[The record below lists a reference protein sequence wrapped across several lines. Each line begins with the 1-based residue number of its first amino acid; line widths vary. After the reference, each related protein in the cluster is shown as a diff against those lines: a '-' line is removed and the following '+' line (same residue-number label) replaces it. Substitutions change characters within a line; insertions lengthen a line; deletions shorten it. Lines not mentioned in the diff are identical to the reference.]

1 MKPDLTSDSC
11 LRFVRKVSIL
21 WACLAFSLILLNGHA
36 EAVTLEEC
44 IREALRRNP
53 DANAAAIRVEAARAM
68 ISEADSAYF
77 PQLSVAGGYA
87 VTDNPTQAFMMQL
100 NQRNLDIMAPGF
112 DPNDPGNTDNLRLSA
127 ELKYRI
133 YDFGQRRMMSESAAL
148 GVDAVNLQLAAIRNE
163 LIYQITRGYFSIL
176 QALDYVTVQQETIRS
191 FEESLQVAR
200 DKYKAGTVIKTDVLN
215 LEVAL
220 VQAREDLIRA
230 RNSVDLA
237 IVALNTA
244 IGYDFVT
251 RESLPIPE
259 KNVSTP
265 PVLEQDFNAIENRPE
280 LQVIQKMS
288 LAKELMYI
296 KTKRQNYPV
305 LDAYGSYD
313 LNSGNLDAFEGSYT
327 VGLTAEWDIF
337 TGFRNSSAVR
347 KAEAEWRAAQQE
359 EENVR
364 HKIKQDLR
372 SARIQAAE
380 SWQRLETIRKSVE
393 SAAES
398 LRITQVRYREGVA
411 GITDLLTAQVG
422 LTAMRTRSVAA
433 VYDHAAAVS
442 NLQRARGELY
452 THYSSQ

>member
-1 MKPDLTSDSC
+1 MEHDIISGSSA
-11 LRFVRKVSIL
+11 RFVRPISLL

-44 IREALRRNP
+44 IREALQRNP
-53 DANAAAIRVEAARAM
+53 DVNAAAIRVEAARAM

-100 NQRNLDIMAPGF
+100 NQRNLDIMAPDF

-148 GVDAVNLQLAAIRNE
+148 GADAVNLQLAAIRNE

-251 RESLPIPE
+251 RENLPVPE

-265 PVLEQDFNAIENRPE
+265 PVLEQDFDAIENRPE
-280 LQVIQKMS
+280 LKVIQKMS
-288 LAKELMYI
+288 QAKELLYI
-296 KTKRQNYPV
+296 KAKRQNYPV
-305 LDAYGSYD
+305 LNAYGSYD
-313 LNSGNLDAFEGSYT
+313 FDSGNLESFEGSYT
-327 VGLTAEWDIF
+327 VGLRAEWDIF
-337 TGFRNSSAVR
+337 TGFRNSSAAR
-347 KAEAEWRAAQQE
+347 KAEAEWRAAQQD

-364 HKIKQDLR
+364 NKIKQDLR

-442 NLQRARGELY
+442 NLERARGELY
-452 THYSSQ
+452 TLYSIQ

>member
-1 MKPDLTSDSC
+1 MKLDLTSDSC
-11 LRFVRKVSIL
+11 LRFVRPISIL

-44 IREALRRNP
+44 IREALQRNP

-148 GVDAVNLQLAAIRNE
+148 GADAVNLQLAAIRNE

-176 QALDYVTVQQETIRS
+176 QALDYVTVQQETIQS

-251 RESLPIPE
+251 RESLPVPE
-259 KNVSTP
+259 ENVSTP
-265 PVLEQDFNAIENRPE
+265 PVMKQDFDAIENRPE
-280 LQVIQKMS
+280 LKVIQKMS
-288 LAKELMYI
+288 QAKELLYI
-296 KTKRQNYPV
+296 KVKRQNYPV
-305 LDAYGSYD
+305 LNAYGTYD
-313 LNSGNLDAFEGSYT
+313 LDSGDLDSFEGSYT
-327 VGLTAEWDIF
+327 VGLRAEWDIF
-337 TGFRNSSAVR
+337 TGFRNSSAAR
-347 KAEAEWRAAQQE
+347 KAEAEWRAAQQD

-364 HKIKQDLR
+364 NKLMQDLKT
-372 SARIQAAE
+372 ARIRAAE

-393 SAAES
+393 SASES

-442 NLQRARGELY
+442 NLERARGELY
-452 THYSSQ
+452 TLYSVQ

>member
-1 MKPDLTSDSC
+1 MKPDLTSDRC
-11 LRFVRKVSIL
+11 VRMVQLMSFL

-53 DANAAAIRVEAARAM
+53 DANAAGIRVEAARSM

-100 NQRNLDIMAPGF
+100 NQRNLDIRAPDF

-127 ELKYRI
+127 ELKYRV

-148 GVDAVNLQLAAIRNE
+148 GADAVNLQLAAIRNE
-163 LIYQITRGYFSIL
+163 LIYQVTRGYFSIL

-251 RESLPIPE
+251 RESLPVPE
-259 KNVSTP
+259 ENVSTP
-265 PVLEQDFNAIENRPE
+265 PVMEQDFNAIENRPE
-280 LQVIQKMS
+280 LQMIQKMS
-288 LAKELMYI
+288 QAKELLYI
-296 KTKRQNYPV
+296 KVKRQNYPV
-305 LDAYGSYD
+305 LNAYGSYD
-313 LNSGNLDAFEGSYT
+313 LNSGNLESFEGSYT

-337 TGFRNSSAVR
+337 TGFRNSSAAR
-347 KAEAEWRAAQQE
+347 KAEAEWRAAQQD

-364 HKIKQDLR
+364 NKIKQDLR

-380 SWQRLETIRKSVE
+380 SWQRLETIQKSVE
-393 SAAES
+393 SASES

-411 GITDLLTAQVG
+411 DITDLLTAQVG

-433 VYDHAAAVS
+433 VYDLSAAVS
-442 NLQRARGELY
+442 NLQRARGELH
-452 THYSSQ
+452 THYSVQ

>member
-1 MKPDLTSDSC
+1 MKLDLTSDSC
-11 LRFVRKVSIL
+11 LRFVRPISIL
-21 WACLAFSLILLNGHA
+21 WACLAFSLIFLNGHA

-44 IREALRRNP
+44 IREALQRNP
-53 DANAAAIRVEAARAM
+53 DANAAAIRVEAARAV

-133 YDFGQRRMMSESAAL
+133 YDFGQRRMMSESAVL
-148 GVDAVNLQLAAIRNE
+148 GADAVKLQLAAVRNE

-176 QALDYVTVQQETIRS
+176 QALDYVTVQQETIHS

-251 RESLPIPE
+251 RESLPVPE
-259 KNVSTP
+259 KKVSSP
-265 PVLEQDFNAIENRPE
+265 PVMEQDFNAIDNRPE

-288 LAKELMYI
+288 QAKELLYI
-296 KTKRQNYPV
+296 KAKRQNYPV
-305 LDAYGSYD
+305 LNAYGSYD
-313 LNSGNLDAFEGSYT
+313 LDTGDLATFEGSYT
-327 VGLTAEWDIF
+327 VGLKAEWDIF
-337 TGFRNSSAVR
+337 TGFRNSSAAR
-347 KAEAEWRAAQQE
+347 KAEAEWRAAQQDE
-359 EENVR
+359 EDVR
-364 HKIKQDLR
+364 NKIKQDLR
-372 SARIQAAE
+372 RARIQAAE
-380 SWQRLETIRKSVE
+380 AWQRLETIRKSVE
-393 SAAES
+393 SASES

-442 NLQRARGELY
+442 NLQRARGELH
-452 THYSSQ
+452 TLYSVQ

>member
-1 MKPDLTSDSC
+1 MKLDLMSDSC
-11 LRFVRKVSIL
+11 VRFVRPISIL
-21 WACLAFSLILLNGHA
+21 WACLTFSLILLNGHA

-53 DANAAAIRVEAARAM
+53 DANAAAIRVEAARTM

-100 NQRNLDIMAPGF
+100 IQRNLDIRSPDF
-112 DPNDPGNTDNLRLSA
+112 DPNEPGNTDNLRLSA
-127 ELKYRI
+127 ELKYRV
-133 YDFGQRRMMSESAAL
+133 YDFGQRRMMSGSAAL
-148 GVDAVNLQLAAIRNE
+148 DADAVNLQLAAIRNE
-163 LIYQITRGYFSIL
+163 LIYQITRGYFNIL
-176 QALDYVTVQQETIRS
+176 QARDYVTVQQETIDS
-191 FEESLQVAR
+191 LEESLQIAR
-200 DKYKAGTVIKTDVLN
+200 EKYKAGTAKKTDVLN
-215 LEVAL
+215 LEVSL

-251 RESLPIPE
+251 RESLPVPE
-259 KNVSTP
+259 ENVSTP
-265 PVLEQDFNAIENRPE
+265 PVMEQDFKAIENRPE
-280 LQVIQKMS
+280 LQAVERMS
-288 LAKELMYI
+288 RIKERLYLKAKY
-296 KTKRQNYPV
+296 QNFPV
-305 LDAYGSYD
+305 HDAHGSYD
-313 LNSGNLDAFEGSYT
+313 LDSGNLESFEGSYT
-327 VGLTAEWDIF
+327 VGSRAEWDIF
-337 TGFRNSSAVR
+337 TGFRNSSAAR
-347 KAEAEWRAAQQE
+347 KAETEWRAAQQDAE
-359 EENVR
+359 QVR
-364 HKIKQDLR
+364 NTIKQDLQ

-393 SAAES
+393 SASES
-398 LRITQVRYREGVA
+398 LHITQVRYREGVA

-422 LTAMRTRSVAA
+422 LIAMRTRSVAA

>member
-1 MKPDLTSDSC
+1 MKRDLTSDSC
-11 LRFVRKVSIL
+11 LRCIRPLSIL
-21 WACLAFSLILLNGHA
+21 WVCLAFSLIFFYNHA

-44 IREALRRNP
+44 IREALQRNP

-112 DPNDPGNTDNLRLSA
+112 DPNDPGNTDNVRLSA

-133 YDFGQRRMMSESAAL
+133 YDFGQRRMMSESATL
-148 GVDAVNLQLAAIRNE
+148 GADAVNLQLAAIRNE

-200 DKYKAGTVIKTDVLN
+200 DKYRAGTVIKTDVLN

-251 RESLPIPE
+251 RESLPAPE
-259 KNVSTP
+259 KKNSTP
-265 PVLEQDFNAIENRPE
+265 PVLEQDFNALDKRPE
-280 LQVIQKMS
+280 LQVVQKMS
-288 LAKELMYI
+288 QAKELLYI
-296 KTKRQNYPV
+296 KAKRQNYPV
-305 LDAYGSYD
+305 LNAYGSYD
-313 LNSGNLDAFEGSYT
+313 LNSGNLESFEGSYS
-327 VGLTAEWDIF
+327 VGLIAEWDLF
-337 TGFRNSSAVR
+337 TGFRNSSAAR
-347 KAEAEWRAAQQE
+347 KAEAEWRAAQQD

-364 HKIKQDLR
+364 NKIKQDLR
-372 SARIQAAE
+372 NARIQAAE

-393 SAAES
+393 SASES

-422 LTAMRTRSVAA
+422 LTAMRTRRVAA
-433 VYDHAAAVS
+433 LYDHAVAVS
-442 NLQRARGELY
+442 NLRRARGELY
-452 THYSSQ
+452 TLYSIQ

>member
-1 MKPDLTSDSC
+1 MKLDLTSDSC
-11 LRFVRKVSIL
+11 LRFVRPISTL

-44 IREALRRNP
+44 IREALQRNP

-77 PQLSVAGGYA
+77 PQLSIVGGYA

-133 YDFGQRRMMSESAAL
+133 YDFGQRRMISESAAL
-148 GVDAVNLQLAAIRNE
+148 GADAVNLQLAAIRNE
-163 LIYQITRGYFSIL
+163 LIYQITRGYISIL

-251 RESLPIPE
+251 RESLPAPE
-259 KNVSTP
+259 KNVSAP
-265 PVLEQDFNAIENRPE
+265 PVMEQDFDAIENRPE
-280 LQVIQKMS
+280 LKVIQKVS
-288 LAKELMYI
+288 QAKELLYI
-296 KTKRQNYPV
+296 KAKRQNYPV
-305 LDAYGSYD
+305 LNAYGSYD
-313 LNSGNLDAFEGSYT
+313 LDSGNLESFEGSYT

-337 TGFRNSSAVR
+337 TGFRNSSAAR
-347 KAEAEWRAAQQE
+347 KAEAEWRAARQD

-364 HKIKQDLR
+364 NKIKQDLQ
-372 SARIQAAE
+372 SARIQAVE

-393 SAAES
+393 SASES

-433 VYDHAAAVS
+433 VYDLAAAVS
-442 NLQRARGELY
+442 NLQRARGELH
-452 THYSSQ
+452 TLYSSQ

>member
-1 MKPDLTSDSC
+1 MKLDLTSDSC
-11 LRFVRKVSIL
+11 LRFVRPISIL
-21 WACLAFSLILLNGHA
+21 WACLAFSLIFLNAHA

-44 IREALRRNP
+44 IREALQRNP
-53 DANAAAIRVEAARAM
+53 DANAAAIRVEAARAV

-100 NQRNLDIMAPGF
+100 NQRNLDITAPGF

-133 YDFGQRRMMSESAAL
+133 YDFGQRQMMSESAVL
-148 GVDAVNLQLAAIRNE
+148 GADAVKLQLAAVRNE

-176 QALDYVTVQQETIRS
+176 QALDYVTVQQETIHS

-251 RESLPIPE
+251 RESLPVPE
-259 KNVSTP
+259 KKVSTP
-265 PVLEQDFNAIENRPE
+265 PVMEQDFNAIDNRPE

-288 LAKELMYI
+288 QAKELLYI
-296 KTKRQNYPV
+296 KAKRQNYPV
-305 LDAYGSYD
+305 LNAYGSYD
-313 LNSGNLDAFEGSYT
+313 LDTGDLATFEGSYT
-327 VGLTAEWDIF
+327 VGLKAEWDIF
-337 TGFRNSSAVR
+337 TGFRNSSAAR
-347 KAEAEWRAAQQE
+347 KAEAEWRAAQQDE
-359 EENVR
+359 EDVR
-364 HKIKQDLR
+364 NKIKQDLR
-372 SARIQAAE
+372 RARIQAAE

-393 SAAES
+393 SASES

-442 NLQRARGELY
+442 NLKRARGELH
-452 THYSSQ
+452 TLYSVQ

>member
-1 MKPDLTSDSC
+1 MKLDITSDNC
-11 LRFVRKVSIL
+11 VRFVRPISFL

-68 ISEADSAYF
+68 ISEADSTYF

-100 NQRNLDIMAPGF
+100 NQRNLDIMAPDF

-148 GVDAVNLQLAAIRNE
+148 GADAVNLQLAAIRNE

-200 DKYKAGTVIKTDVLN
+200 DKYKAGTVVKTDVLN

-230 RNSVDLA
+230 RNSMDLA
-237 IVALNTA
+237 IVALNTG

-251 RESLPIPE
+251 RESLPVPE
-259 KNVSTP
+259 GNVPTP
-265 PVLEQDFNAIENRPE
+265 PVMEQDFSAIENRPE
-280 LQVIQKMS
+280 LQVVQKMS
-288 LAKELMYI
+288 QVKERLFMRA
-296 KTKRQNYPV
+296 KRQNYPV
-305 LDAYGSYD
+305 LNAYGTYD
-313 LNSGNLDAFEGSYT
+313 LDSGDLESFEGSYT
-327 VGLTAEWDIF
+327 VGLRAEWDIF
-337 TGFRNSSAVR
+337 TGFRNSSAAR
-347 KAEAEWRAAQQE
+347 KAEAEWRAAQQD

-364 HKIKQDLR
+364 NKIKQDLR

-380 SWQRLETIRKSVE
+380 SWQRLETLRKSVE
-393 SAAES
+393 SASES

-411 GITDLLTAQVG
+411 GIIDLLTAQVG

-452 THYSSQ
+452 TLYSVQ

>member
-1 MKPDLTSDSC
+1 MKLDLTSDSC
-11 LRFVRKVSIL
+11 LRFLRPISIL
-21 WACLAFSLILLNGHA
+21 WACLAFSLIFMNAHA

-44 IREALRRNP
+44 IREALKRNP
-53 DANAAAIRVEAARAM
+53 DANAAAIRVEAARAV

-100 NQRNLDIMAPGF
+100 NQRNLDITAPGF

-133 YDFGQRRMMSESAAL
+133 YDFGQRQMMSERAVL
-148 GVDAVNLQLAAIRNE
+148 GADAVKLQLAAVRNE

-176 QALDYVTVQQETIRS
+176 QALDYVTVQQETIHS

-251 RESLPIPE
+251 RESLPVPE
-259 KNVSTP
+259 KKVSTP
-265 PVLEQDFNAIENRPE
+265 PVMEQDFNAIDNRPE

-288 LAKELMYI
+288 QAKELLYI
-296 KTKRQNYPV
+296 KAKRQNYPV
-305 LDAYGSYD
+305 LNAYGSYD
-313 LNSGNLDAFEGSYT
+313 LDTGDLATFEGSYT
-327 VGLTAEWDIF
+327 VGLKAEWDIF
-337 TGFRNSSAVR
+337 TGFRNSSAAR
-347 KAEAEWRAAQQE
+347 KAEAEWRAAQQDE
-359 EENVR
+359 EDVR
-364 HKIKQDLR
+364 NKIKQDLR
-372 SARIQAAE
+372 RARIQAAE

-393 SAAES
+393 SASES

-442 NLQRARGELY
+442 NLQRARGELH
-452 THYSSQ
+452 TLYSVQ

>member
-1 MKPDLTSDSC
+1 
-11 LRFVRKVSIL
+11 
-21 WACLAFSLILLNGHA
+21 
-36 EAVTLEEC
+36 
-44 IREALRRNP
+44 
-53 DANAAAIRVEAARAM
+53 
-68 ISEADSAYF
+68 
-77 PQLSVAGGYA
+77 
-87 VTDNPTQAFMMQL
+87 
-100 NQRNLDIMAPGF
+100 MAPGF

-133 YDFGQRRMMSESAAL
+133 YDFGQRRMMSKSATL
-148 GVDAVNLQLAAIRNE
+148 GADAVNLQLAAIRNE

-237 IVALNTA
+237 IVALNTG

-251 RESLPIPE
+251 RESLPVPE
-259 KNVSTP
+259 KKVSTP
-265 PVLEQDFNAIENRPE
+265 PVMEQDFNAIDNRPE

-288 LAKELMYI
+288 QAKELLYI
-296 KTKRQNYPV
+296 KAKRQNYPV
-305 LDAYGSYD
+305 LNAYGSYD
-313 LNSGNLDAFEGSYT
+313 LDTGDLATFEGSYT
-327 VGLTAEWDIF
+327 VGLKAEWDIF
-337 TGFRNSSAVR
+337 TGFRNSSAAR
-347 KAEAEWRAAQQE
+347 KAEAEWRAAQQDE
-359 EENVR
+359 EDVR
-364 HKIKQDLR
+364 NKIKQDLR
-372 SARIQAAE
+372 RARIQAAE
-380 SWQRLETIRKSVE
+380 AWQRLETIRKSVE
-393 SAAES
+393 SASES

-442 NLQRARGELY
+442 NLQRARGELH
-452 THYSSQ
+452 TLYSVQ

>member
-1 MKPDLTSDSC
+1 MKLDLTSDSC
-11 LRFVRKVSIL
+11 VRILRLKSIL

-36 EAVTLEEC
+36 QAVTLEEC
-44 IREALRRNP
+44 IREALKRNP

-148 GVDAVNLQLAAIRNE
+148 GADAVKFQLAAVRNE

-176 QALDYVTVQQETIRS
+176 QALDYVTVQQETIHS

-251 RESLPIPE
+251 RESLPVPE
-259 KNVSTP
+259 KKVSTP
-265 PVLEQDFNAIENRPE
+265 PVMEQDFNAIDNRPE

-288 LAKELMYI
+288 QAKELLYI
-296 KTKRQNYPV
+296 KAKRQNYPV
-305 LDAYGSYD
+305 LNAYGSYD
-313 LNSGNLDAFEGSYT
+313 LDTGDLATFEGSYT
-327 VGLTAEWDIF
+327 VGLKAEWDIF
-337 TGFRNSSAVR
+337 TGFRNSSAAR
-347 KAEAEWRAAQQE
+347 KAEAEWRAAQQDE
-359 EENVR
+359 EDVR
-364 HKIKQDLR
+364 NKIKQDLR
-372 SARIQAAE
+372 RARIQAAE

-393 SAAES
+393 SASES

-442 NLQRARGELY
+442 NLQRARGALY
-452 THYSSQ
+452 TLYSVQ

>member
-1 MKPDLTSDSC
+1 MKIDLRSGSC
-11 LRFVRKVSIL
+11 LRFVRPISIL

-44 IREALRRNP
+44 IREALQRNP

-133 YDFGQRRMMSESAAL
+133 YDFGQRRMASESAAI
-148 GVDAVNLQLAAIRNE
+148 GADAANLQLAAIRNE

-176 QALDYVTVQQETIRS
+176 QALDYVMVQQETIRS

-251 RESLPIPE
+251 RESLPVPE

-265 PVLEQDFNAIENRPE
+265 PVMEQDFDAIENRPE

-288 LAKELMYI
+288 QAKELLYI
-296 KTKRQNYPV
+296 KAKRQNYPV
-305 LDAYGSYD
+305 LNAYGSYD
-313 LNSGNLDAFEGSYT
+313 LDSGNLDSFEGSYT

-337 TGFRNSSAVR
+337 TGFRNSSAAR
-347 KAEAEWRAAQQE
+347 KAEAEWRAAQQD

-364 HKIKQDLR
+364 TKIKQDLR
-372 SARIQAAE
+372 TARIQAAE

-393 SAAES
+393 SASES

-433 VYDHAAAVS
+433 LYDHAVAVS
-442 NLQRARGELY
+442 NLQRARGELH
-452 THYSSQ
+452 TLYSVQ

>member
-1 MKPDLTSDSC
+1 MKPDLTSDSY
-11 LRFVRKVSIL
+11 LRLVRPVSLL
-21 WACLAFSLILLNGHA
+21 WACLAFSLILLNGRT

-44 IREALRRNP
+44 IREALQRNP
-53 DANAAAIRVEAARAM
+53 DANAAAIRVEAARSM

-133 YDFGQRRMMSESAAL
+133 YDFGQRRMLSESAAL
-148 GVDAVNLQLAAIRNE
+148 GADAVNLQLAAIRNE

-251 RESLPIPE
+251 RESLPVPE

-265 PVLEQDFNAIENRPE
+265 PVLEQDFTAIENRPE
-280 LQVIQKMS
+280 LQVVQKMS
-288 LAKELMYI
+288 QAKELMYI
-296 KTKRQNYPV
+296 KAKRQNYPV
-305 LDAYGSYD
+305 LNAYGSYD
-313 LNSGNLDAFEGSYT
+313 LDSGNLESFEGSYT

-337 TGFRNSSAVR
+337 TGFRNSSAAR
-347 KAEAEWRAAQQE
+347 KAEAEWRAAQQD

-364 HKIKQDLR
+364 NKIKQDLR

-380 SWQRLETIRKSVE
+380 SWQRLVTIRKSVE

-452 THYSSQ
+452 TLYSSQ

>member
-1 MKPDLTSDSC
+1 MKIDLRSDSC
-11 LRFVRKVSIL
+11 LRFVRPISIL

-44 IREALRRNP
+44 IREALQRNP

-100 NQRNLDIMAPGF
+100 NQRNLDIMAPDF
-112 DPNDPGNTDNLRLSA
+112 DPNDPSNTDNLRLSA

-133 YDFGQRRMMSESAAL
+133 YDFGQRRMASESAAI
-148 GVDAVNLQLAAIRNE
+148 GADAANLQLAAIRNE

-176 QALDYVTVQQETIRS
+176 QALDYVMVQQETIRS

-251 RESLPIPE
+251 RESLPVPE

-265 PVLEQDFNAIENRPE
+265 PVMEQDFDAIENRPE

-288 LAKELMYI
+288 QAKELLYI
-296 KTKRQNYPV
+296 KAKRQNYPV
-305 LDAYGSYD
+305 LNAYGSYD
-313 LNSGNLDAFEGSYT
+313 LDSGNLDSFEGSYT

-337 TGFRNSSAVR
+337 TGFRNSSAAR
-347 KAEAEWRAAQQE
+347 KAEAEWRAAQQD

-364 HKIKQDLR
+364 TKIKQDLR
-372 SARIQAAE
+372 TARIQAAE

-393 SAAES
+393 SASES

-433 VYDHAAAVS
+433 LYDHAVAVS
-442 NLQRARGELY
+442 NLQRARGELH
-452 THYSSQ
+452 TLYSVQ

>member
-1 MKPDLTSDSC
+1 MKLDLTSGSC
-11 LRFVRKVSIL
+11 DRIGRLPSIL
-21 WACLAFSLILLNGHA
+21 WACLALFLILLNGRA

-53 DANAAAIRVEAARAM
+53 DANTAAIRVEAAQAM

-100 NQRNLDIMAPGF
+100 NQRNLDIMAPRF
-112 DPNDPGNTDNLRLSA
+112 NPNDPGNTDNLRLSA
-127 ELKYRI
+127 ELKYRF
-133 YDFGQRRMMSESAAL
+133 YDFGRRRMLSESAAL
-148 GVDAVNLQLAAIRNE
+148 GAEAANLQLATIRNE
-163 LIYQITRGYFSIL
+163 LIYQITRGYFTIL
-176 QALDYVTVQQETIRS
+176 QALDYVTVQQETIHS

-220 VQAREDLIRA
+220 VQAREDLIRT

-237 IVALNTA
+237 IVALNTG

-251 RESLPIPE
+251 RESLPAFEEIVPA
-259 KNVSTP
+259 P
-265 PVLEQDFNAIENRPE
+265 PVMEQDFSAIETRPE
-280 LQVIQKMS
+280 LQTVQKMS
-288 LAKELMYI
+288 QVKERLYI
-296 KTKRQNYPV
+296 RAKRQSYPV
-305 LDAYGSYD
+305 LNAYGSYD
-313 LNSGNLDAFEGSYT
+313 LDSGDIESFEGSYA
-327 VGLTAEWDIF
+327 VGLKAEWDIF
-337 TGFRNSSAVR
+337 TGFRTSSAAR
-347 KAEAEWRAAQQE
+347 KAEAEWRAAQQDE
-359 EENVR
+359 KKVR
-364 HKIKQDLR
+364 NTLMQDLKT
-372 SARIQAAE
+372 ARIQAAE

-393 SAAES
+393 SALES

-422 LTAMRTRSVAA
+422 LTAIRTRSVAA

-452 THYSSQ
+452 TLYSDQ

>member
-1 MKPDLTSDSC
+1 MN
-11 LRFVRKVSIL
+11 
-21 WACLAFSLILLNGHA
+21 AHA

-44 IREALRRNP
+44 IREALKRNP
-53 DANAAAIRVEAARAM
+53 DANAAAIRVEAARAV

-100 NQRNLDIMAPGF
+100 NQRNLDITAPGF

-133 YDFGQRRMMSESAAL
+133 YDFGQRQMMSERAVL
-148 GVDAVNLQLAAIRNE
+148 GADAVKLQLAAVRNE

-176 QALDYVTVQQETIRS
+176 QALDYVTVQQETIHS

-200 DKYKAGTVIKTDVLN
+200 DKYKAGTVIKTDILN

-244 IGYDFVT
+244 IGHDFVT
-251 RESLPIPE
+251 RESLPVPE
-259 KNVSTP
+259 KKVSTP
-265 PVLEQDFNAIENRPE
+265 PVMEQDFNAIDNRPE

-288 LAKELMYI
+288 QAKELLYI
-296 KTKRQNYPV
+296 KAKRQNYPV
-305 LDAYGSYD
+305 LNAYGSYD
-313 LNSGNLDAFEGSYT
+313 LDTGDLATFEGSYT
-327 VGLTAEWDIF
+327 VGLKAEWDIF

-347 KAEAEWRAAQQE
+347 KAEAEWRAAQQDE
-359 EENVR
+359 EDVR
-364 HKIKQDLR
+364 NKIKQDLR
-372 SARIQAAE
+372 RARIQAAE

-393 SAAES
+393 SASES

-442 NLQRARGELY
+442 NLQRARGELH
-452 THYSSQ
+452 TLYSVQ

>member
-1 MKPDLTSDSC
+1 MKIDLRSGSC
-11 LRFVRKVSIL
+11 LRFVRPISIL

-44 IREALRRNP
+44 IREALQRNP

-133 YDFGQRRMMSESAAL
+133 YDFGQRRMASESAAL
-148 GVDAVNLQLAAIRNE
+148 GADAVNLQLAAIRNE

-176 QALDYVTVQQETIRS
+176 QALDYVMVQQETIRS

-251 RESLPIPE
+251 RESLPVPE

-265 PVLEQDFNAIENRPE
+265 PVMEQDFDAIENRPE

-288 LAKELMYI
+288 QAKELLYI
-296 KTKRQNYPV
+296 KAKRQNYPV
-305 LDAYGSYD
+305 LNAYGSYD
-313 LNSGNLDAFEGSYT
+313 LDSGNLDSFEGSYT

-337 TGFRNSSAVR
+337 TGFRNSSAAR
-347 KAEAEWRAAQQE
+347 KAEAEWRAAQQD

-364 HKIKQDLR
+364 TKIKQDLR
-372 SARIQAAE
+372 TARIQAAE

-393 SAAES
+393 SASES

-422 LTAMRTRSVAA
+422 LTATRTRRVAA
-433 VYDHAAAVS
+433 LYDHAVAVS
-442 NLQRARGELY
+442 NLRRARGELY
-452 THYSSQ
+452 TLYSIQ

>member
-1 MKPDLTSDSC
+1 MKLDFTPDCCD
-11 LRFVRKVSIL
+11 RIVRLKSIL
-21 WACLAFSLILLNGHA
+21 WPCLALFLILLNGHA
-36 EAVTLEEC
+36 EAVTLDEC

-133 YDFGQRRMMSESAAL
+133 YDFGQRRMLSESAAL
-148 GVDAVNLQLAAIRNE
+148 GEDAVNLQLAAIRNE
-163 LIYQITRGYFSIL
+163 LIYQIVRGYFSIL
-176 QALDYVTVQQETIRS
+176 QALDYVAVQQETIHS

-251 RESLPIPE
+251 RESLPVPE

-265 PVLEQDFNAIENRPE
+265 PVMEQDFNAIQNRPE
-280 LQVIQKMS
+280 FQAVQKMS
-288 LAKELMYI
+288 QIKERLYMRA
-296 KTKRQNYPV
+296 KRQNYPV
-305 LDAYGSYD
+305 LNAYGTYD
-313 LNSGNLDAFEGSYT
+313 LDSGDLESFEGSYT
-327 VGLTAEWDIF
+327 VGLKAEWDIF

-347 KAEAEWRAAQQE
+347 KAEAEWRAAQQN

-364 HKIKQDLR
+364 NKIKQDLR
-372 SARIQAAE
+372 SSRIQAAE

-393 SAAES
+393 SASES

-452 THYSSQ
+452 TLYNAQ

>member
-1 MKPDLTSDSC
+1 MKLDLTSGSC
-11 LRFVRKVSIL
+11 LRCIRPLSIL
-21 WACLAFSLILLNGHA
+21 WTCLAFSLIFFYTHA

-44 IREALRRNP
+44 IREALQRNP
-53 DANAAAIRVEAARAM
+53 DANAAAIRVEAARAR

-112 DPNDPGNTDNLRLSA
+112 DPNDPGNTDNVRLSA

-133 YDFGQRRMMSESAAL
+133 YDFGQRRMMSESATL
-148 GVDAVNLQLAAIRNE
+148 GADAVNLQLAAIRNE

-200 DKYKAGTVIKTDVLN
+200 DKYRAGTVIKTDVLN

-251 RESLPIPE
+251 RESLPAPE
-259 KNVSTP
+259 KKNSTP
-265 PVLEQDFNAIENRPE
+265 PVLEQDFNALDKRPE
-280 LQVIQKMS
+280 LQVVQKMS
-288 LAKELMYI
+288 QAKELLYI
-296 KTKRQNYPV
+296 KAKRQNYPV
-305 LDAYGSYD
+305 LNAYGSYD
-313 LNSGNLDAFEGSYT
+313 LNSGNLESFEGSYS
-327 VGLTAEWDIF
+327 VGLIAEWDLF
-337 TGFRNSSAVR
+337 TGFRNSSAAR
-347 KAEAEWRAAQQE
+347 KAEAEWRAAQQD

-364 HKIKQDLR
+364 NKIKQDLR
-372 SARIQAAE
+372 NARIQAAE

-393 SAAES
+393 SASES

-422 LTAMRTRSVAA
+422 LTATRTRRVAA
-433 VYDHAAAVS
+433 LYDHAVAVS
-442 NLQRARGELY
+442 NLRRARGELY
-452 THYSSQ
+452 TLYSIQ

>member
-1 MKPDLTSDSC
+1 MARLTS
-11 LRFVRKVSIL
+11 FL
-21 WACLAFSLILLNGHA
+21 WACLAFSLILLNGYA
-36 EAVTLEEC
+36 EAATLEEC

-53 DANAAAIRVEAARAM
+53 DANAAANRVDAARAM

-100 NQRNLDIMAPGF
+100 NQRNLDIMAPSF
-112 DPNDPGNTDNLRLSA
+112 DPNDPGNTDNLRLTA

-133 YDFGQRRMMSESAAL
+133 YDFGQRRMLSESAAL
-148 GVDAVNLQLAAIRNE
+148 GAEAANLQLAAIRNE
-163 LIYQITRGYFSIL
+163 LIYQITRGYYNVL
-176 QALDYVTVQQETIRS
+176 QARDYVTVQQKTIRS

-200 DKYKAGTVIKTDVLN
+200 DKYKSGTVIKSDVLN

-237 IVALNTA
+237 IVALNTG

-251 RESLPIPE
+251 RESLPAFEEIVP
-259 KNVSTP
+259 TP
-265 PVLEQDFNAIENRPE
+265 PVMEQDFNAIEIRPE
-280 LQVIQKMS
+280 LQAAKKMS
-288 LAKELMYI
+288 QIKERLYV
-296 KTKRQNYPV
+296 KATRQNYPV
-305 LDAYGSYD
+305 LNAYGSYD
-313 LNSGNLDAFEGSYT
+313 LDSGNLETFEGSYT
-327 VGLTAEWDIF
+327 VGLKAEWDIF
-337 TGFRNSSAVR
+337 TGFRNSSAAR
-347 KAEAEWRAAQQE
+347 KAEAEWRAARQDE
-359 EENVR
+359 EKVR
-364 HKIKQDLR
+364 NNLMQDLKT
-372 SARIQAAE
+372 ARIKAAE

-393 SAAES
+393 SASES

-433 VYDHAAAVS
+433 IYDHAASVS

-452 THYSSQ
+452 TLYSVQ

>member
-1 MKPDLTSDSC
+1 MTLDLSSDSC
-11 LRFVRKVSIL
+11 VRCMRPLSIL
-21 WACLAFSLILLNGHA
+21 WACLAFSLIFLTSHA

-44 IREALRRNP
+44 IREALQRNP

-100 NQRNLDIMAPGF
+100 NQGKLDIMAPGF
-112 DPNDPGNTDNLRLSA
+112 DPNDPGNTDNVRLSA

-133 YDFGQRRMMSESAAL
+133 YDFGQRQMMSESAAL
-148 GVDAVNLQLAAIRNE
+148 GADAVNLQLAAVRNE
-163 LIYQITRGYFSIL
+163 LIYQIIRGYFSIL

-191 FEESLQVAR
+191 FEESLQVAQ
-200 DKYKAGTVIKTDVLN
+200 DKYRAGTVIKTDVLN

-237 IVALNTA
+237 IIALNTA

-251 RESLPIPE
+251 RESLPVHE
-259 KNVSTP
+259 KKVSSP
-265 PVLEQDFNAIENRPE
+265 PVMEQDLNAVDNRPE
-280 LQVIQKMS
+280 LQVVQKIS
-288 LAKELMYI
+288 LAKELLYI
-296 KTKRQNYPV
+296 KAKRQNYPV
-305 LDAYGSYD
+305 LNAYGSYD
-313 LNSGNLDAFEGSYT
+313 FNSGDLESFEGSYT
-327 VGLTAEWDIF
+327 VGLKAEWDIF
-337 TGFRNSSAVR
+337 TGFRNSSAAR
-347 KAEAEWRAAQQE
+347 KAEAEWRAAQRE

-364 HKIKQDLR
+364 NKVKQDLR

-393 SAAES
+393 SASES
-398 LRITQVRYREGVA
+398 LRITRVRYREGVA

-422 LTAMRTRSVAA
+422 LTATRTRSVAA
-433 VYDHAAAVS
+433 LYDHAVALS
-442 NLQRARGELY
+442 NLRRARGELH
-452 THYSSQ
+452 TLYSIQ

>member
-1 MKPDLTSDSC
+1 MKLDLTSDSC
-11 LRFVRKVSIL
+11 LRFVRPISIL
-21 WACLAFSLILLNGHA
+21 WACLVFSLILLNGHA
-36 EAVTLEEC
+36 EAVTLEVC
-44 IREALRRNP
+44 IREALQKNP

-148 GVDAVNLQLAAIRNE
+148 GADAVNLQLAAIRNE
-163 LIYQITRGYFSIL
+163 LIYQITRGYISIL
-176 QALDYVTVQQETIRS
+176 QALDYVMVQQETIRS

-251 RESLPIPE
+251 RESLPVPE
-259 KNVSTP
+259 KNVTAP
-265 PVLEQDFNAIENRPE
+265 PVMEQDFDAIENRPE
-280 LQVIQKMS
+280 LQVIQKVS
-288 LAKELMYI
+288 QAKELLYI
-296 KTKRQNYPV
+296 KAKRQNYPV
-305 LDAYGSYD
+305 LNAYGSYD
-313 LNSGNLDAFEGSYT
+313 LDSGNLESFEGSYT

-347 KAEAEWRAAQQE
+347 KAEAEWRAARQD

-364 HKIKQDLR
+364 NKIKQDLQ

-393 SAAES
+393 SASES

-433 VYDHAAAVS
+433 VYDLAAAVS
-442 NLQRARGELY
+442 NLQRARGELH
-452 THYSSQ
+452 TLYSVQ

>member
-1 MKPDLTSDSC
+1 MKLDLTSDSC
-11 LRFVRKVSIL
+11 LRFLRPISIL
-21 WACLAFSLILLNGHA
+21 WACLAFSLIFMNAHA

-44 IREALRRNP
+44 IREALKRNP
-53 DANAAAIRVEAARAM
+53 DANAAAIRVEAARAV

-100 NQRNLDIMAPGF
+100 NQRNLDITAPGF

-133 YDFGQRRMMSESAAL
+133 YDFGQRQMMSESAVL
-148 GVDAVNLQLAAIRNE
+148 GADAVKLQLAAVRNE

-176 QALDYVTVQQETIRS
+176 QALDYVTVQQETIHS

-251 RESLPIPE
+251 RESLPVPE
-259 KNVSTP
+259 KKVSTP
-265 PVLEQDFNAIENRPE
+265 PVMEQDFNAIDNRPE

-288 LAKELMYI
+288 QAKELLYI
-296 KTKRQNYPV
+296 KAKRQNYPV
-305 LDAYGSYD
+305 LNAYGSYD
-313 LNSGNLDAFEGSYT
+313 LDTGDLATFEGSYT
-327 VGLTAEWDIF
+327 VGLKAEWDIF
-337 TGFRNSSAVR
+337 TGFRNSSAAR
-347 KAEAEWRAAQQE
+347 KAEAEWRAAQQDE
-359 EENVR
+359 EDVR
-364 HKIKQDLR
+364 NKIKQDLR
-372 SARIQAAE
+372 RARIQAAE

-393 SAAES
+393 SASES

-442 NLQRARGELY
+442 NLQRARGELH
-452 THYSSQ
+452 TLYSVQ

>member
-1 MKPDLTSDSC
+1 MKPDLTTD
-11 LRFVRKVSIL
+11 RRVRIVKLTSFL
-21 WACLAFSLILLNGHA
+21 WACLAFSLILLNSHA

-44 IREALRRNP
+44 IRESLRRNP

-127 ELKYRI
+127 ELKYRV
-133 YDFGQRRMMSESAAL
+133 YDFGQRRIMSESAAL
-148 GVDAVNLQLAAIRNE
+148 GADAVNLQLAAIRNE

-176 QALDYVTVQQETIRS
+176 QSLDYVTVQKETIGS

-230 RNSVDLA
+230 HNSVDLA

-251 RESLPIPE
+251 RESLPVPE
-259 KNVSTP
+259 KKFSTP
-265 PVLEQDFNAIENRPE
+265 PVMEQDFNAIENRPE
-280 LQVIQKMS
+280 LQVIQKVS
-288 LAKELMYI
+288 QSKELLYI
-296 KTKRQNYPV
+296 KAKRQNYPV
-305 LDAYGSYD
+305 LNAYGSYD
-313 LNSGNLDAFEGSYT
+313 LNSGNLESFEGSYI

-347 KAEAEWRAAQQE
+347 KAEAEWRAAQQD
-359 EENVR
+359 EENVCN
-364 HKIKQDLR
+364 KIKQDLR

-393 SAAES
+393 SASES

-422 LTAMRTRSVAA
+422 LTAMRTRRVAA

-442 NLQRARGELY
+442 NLQRARGELH
-452 THYSSQ
+452 TLYSVQ

>member
-1 MKPDLTSDSC
+1 MKLNLTSDSC
-11 LRFVRKVSIL
+11 LRFGRPISIL
-21 WACLAFSLILLNGHA
+21 WACLAFSLIFLNAHA

-44 IREALRRNP
+44 IREALQRNP
-53 DANAAAIRVEAARAM
+53 DANAAAIRVEAARAV

-100 NQRNLDIMAPGF
+100 NQRNLDITAPGF

-133 YDFGQRRMMSESAAL
+133 YDFGQRQMMSESAAL
-148 GVDAVNLQLAAIRNE
+148 GADAVKLQLAAVRNE

-176 QALDYVTVQQETIRS
+176 QALDYVTVQQETIHS

-200 DKYKAGTVIKTDVLN
+200 DKYKAGTVIKTDILN

-251 RESLPIPE
+251 RESLPVPE
-259 KNVSTP
+259 KKVSTP
-265 PVLEQDFNAIENRPE
+265 PVMEQDFNAIDNRPE

-288 LAKELMYI
+288 QAKELLYI
-296 KTKRQNYPV
+296 KAKRQNYPV
-305 LDAYGSYD
+305 LNAYGSYD
-313 LNSGNLDAFEGSYT
+313 LDTGDLATFEGSYT
-327 VGLTAEWDIF
+327 VGLKAEWDIF
-337 TGFRNSSAVR
+337 TGFRNSSAAR
-347 KAEAEWRAAQQE
+347 KAEAEWRAAQQDE
-359 EENVR
+359 EDVR
-364 HKIKQDLR
+364 NKIKQDLR
-372 SARIQAAE
+372 RARIQAAE

-393 SAAES
+393 SASES

-442 NLQRARGELY
+442 NLQRARGELH
-452 THYSSQ
+452 TLYSVQ

>member
-1 MKPDLTSDSC
+1 MKLDLTSDSC
-11 LRFVRKVSIL
+11 VPFVRPISIL
-21 WACLAFSLILLNGHA
+21 WICLAFSLILLNGHA

-44 IREALRRNP
+44 IRGALQRNP

-77 PQLSVAGGYA
+77 PQLSVAGGYV

-100 NQRNLDIMAPGF
+100 NQRNLDIRAPDF
-112 DPNDPGNTDNLRLSA
+112 DPNNPGNTDNLRLSA

-133 YDFGQRRMMSESAAL
+133 YDFGQRRMLSESAAL
-148 GVDAVNLQLAAIRNE
+148 DADAVNLQLAAIRNE

-244 IGYDFVT
+244 IGYDYVT
-251 RESLPIPE
+251 RESLPVPE
-259 KNVSTP
+259 ENVSAP
-265 PVLEQDFNAIENRPE
+265 PVMEQDFNAIENRPE
-280 LQVIQKMS
+280 LRAVQKMS
-288 LAKELMYI
+288 QVKERLYMRA
-296 KTKRQNYPV
+296 KRQNYPV
-305 LDAYGSYD
+305 LNAYGTYD
-313 LNSGNLDAFEGSYT
+313 LDSGDLESFDGSYT
-327 VGLTAEWDIF
+327 VGLKAEWDIF
-337 TGFRNSSAVR
+337 TGFYNSSATR
-347 KAEAEWRAAQQE
+347 KAEAEWRAAQQD

-364 HKIKQDLR
+364 NKMKQDLR

-393 SAAES
+393 SASES

-452 THYSSQ
+452 TRYSVQ